1 MDLVLVEL
9 GRPAGVHLWAP
20 FPHDEAD
27 SGFNQGWWYGRSVPP
42 QSRSVFLRVLK
53 GGEEVARLKLGEDFR
68 AGDYADVPL
77 LGASALEIQYIEV
90 HGAHRGRGLGAAAI
104 KLLQERYP
112 DRRLVAF
119 SAEAERFWSSLGWR
133 RHLHIDPDLARR
145 QAPLFIE
152 PQP

>member
-20 FPHDEAD
+20 FPPDEAGA
-27 SGFNQGWWYGRSVPP
+27 GFNQGWWYDRPVPP
-42 QSRSVFLRVLK
+42 RSRSIFLRVLEGRK
-53 GGEEVARLKLGEDFR
+53 EVARLKLDDDFR
-68 AGDYADVPL
+68 VVDYVDVPL
-77 LGASALEIQYIEV
+77 LGAIALEIQYIEV
-90 HGAHRGRGLGAAAI
+90 HGAHHGRGVGTEVI
-104 KLLQERYP
+104 KLVRERYP

-119 SAEAERFWSSLGWR
+119 SAEAEGFWSSLGWR

>member
-9 GRPAGVHLWAP
+9 GRPAGARLWAP
-20 FPHDEAD
+20 FTHDEA
-27 SGFNQGWWYGRSVPP
+27 SAGFNQDWWYGRPVSPH
-42 QSRSVFLRVLK
+42 SRSIFLRLLE
-53 GGEEVARLKLGEDFR
+53 GREEVARLRLGDDLR
-68 AGDYADVPL
+68 TDDYADVPL

-90 HGAHRGRGLGAAAI
+90 HGAHRGRGLGTAAI
-104 KLLQERYP
+104 KLLHERYP

-119 SAEAERFWSSLGWR
+119 SAEAEHFWSSLGWR
-133 RHLHIDPDLARR
+133 RHLHVDPDLARR